1 MPTTHPRLLA
11 MLWIV
16 VFGIGTGAQRALADT
31 PVNSAMIEQLA
42 HDKAEAEAIQVASA
56 VSGRLELEISRVDPR
71 NHLAPCQAAEAFV
84 PPNVRLW
91 GRSRVGV
98 RCTEGARWTVYVPL
112 EVRVYAQVAVAA
124 RSISIGQTIA
134 PEDVRI
140 SEVELTREAPG
151 LSTDGQELIGRQATR
166 MLLPG
171 SPLRAEYGK
180 SRVVIQ
186 SGDPV
191 KVVFVGNGFT
201 VEGDGRA
208 VNGAADGDSVRV
220 QVDSGHVISGT
231 ARDGRRVEMR

>member
-1 MPTTHPRLLA
+1 
-11 MLWIV
+11 
-16 VFGIGTGAQRALADT
+16 
-31 PVNSAMIEQLA
+31 
-42 HDKAEAEAIQVASA
+42 
-56 VSGRLELEISRVDPR
+56 
-71 NHLAPCQAAEAFV
+71 
-84 PPNVRLW
+84 
-91 GRSRVGV
+91 
-98 RCTEGARWTVYVPL
+98 
-112 EVRVYAQVAVAA
+112 
-124 RSISIGQTIA
+124 
-134 PEDVRI
+134 
-140 SEVELTREAPG
+140 
-151 LSTDGQELIGRQATR
+151 